1 MRGGASAVLAALPA
15 VVLLAV
21 LPAQAIR
28 FTSLDIPDYGPLLDA
43 GVDGRGTAVLLYRGF
58 PRVVRLEED
67 SALELDLAE
76 IETPGGLCVLEGGQ
90 MLVSD
95 RTAGLVRRYG
105 PRGALLSV
113 MDAPGSPGDLAM
125 VGLEVWYFSRE
136 ECLARSAGSGGRV
149 VFRPPGECEMSL
161 SGGSLAGTA
170 ASGAAWRLHP
180 GESPELLAESCLD
193 ATMLEGVPVVLLD
206 TVTALRLPSDTLALP
221 APVSRVSGSPGGWM
235 LLWSPSSG
243 TALLAR

>member
-1 MRGGASAVLAALPA
+1 MRGGASAALRALPA
-15 VVLLAV
+15 ALLLVVLTAEA
-21 LPAQAIR
+21 LP
-28 FTSLDIPDYGPLLDA
+28 FTTVEIPDHGPLLDA
-43 GVDGRGTAVLLYRGF
+43 GVDGGGTVVLLYRGF
-58 PRVVRLEED
+58 PRVVRLEGD
-67 SALELDLAE
+67 SPVELDLAE
-76 IETPGGLCVLEGGQ
+76 TEMPGGLCVLESGQ

-136 ECLARSAGSGGRV
+136 ECLARSAGTEGRV
-149 VFRPPGECEMSL
+149 VFRPPGGCAMSL

-170 ASGAAWRLHP
+170 ASEGAWRLRP
-180 GESPELLAESCLD
+180 GEPPEPLAPRCLD
-193 ATMLEGVPVVLLD
+193 AAMLEGVPVILLD
-206 TVTALRLPSDTLALP
+206 SLTALRLPSDTLALP
-221 APVSRVSGSPGGWM
+221 APVSRVSGSPGGWL